1 MLYNHLIQLLF
12 HQHITNIFSTVSVSS
27 SIASGK
33 RTQVDTTVRRLNYKL
48 TVLLIFQVPQYSL
61 CRCPIV
67 NDWVVQET
75 FLKRARPSQC
85 PFGTLELSNSSC
97 PNCLCGFFL
106 PLLPF
111 RRLFSDIFSRRFS
124 SDKSPNITVASFFY
138 HQTTISLWLGHFSY
152 NLNHSNYY
160 HKAKSGQRNLVQ
172 KGPPISFFYF
182 FNVTYKMTRLNVPPF
197 RFFSALCV
205 FSRKFLNVSNE
216 SPFRVFLNSFH
227 LYTFPVTLHFFLA
240 QS

>member
-1 MLYNHLIQLLF
+1 MLRSEDFNVSISPSRCADEFRTDCLVQTLLIALSKTLIVELLF
-12 HQHITNIFSTVSVSS
+12 WRILRVQEEGF
-27 SIASGK
+27 
-33 RTQVDTTVRRLNYKL
+33 DYKL
-48 TVLLIFQVPQYSL
+48 TVLLTFQVPQYSL

-124 SDKSPNITVASFFY
+124 SEKSPNITVASFLFY
-138 HQTTISLWLGHFSY
+138 RQTTISLWLGHFSY
-152 NLNHSNYY
+152 NLNYSNYY

-172 KGPPISFFYF
+172 KGPPFSFFF
-182 FNVTYKMTRLNVPPF
+182 T
-197 RFFSALCV
+197 
-205 FSRKFLNVSNE
+205 FL
-216 SPFRVFLNSFH
+216 
-227 LYTFPVTLHFFLA
+227 T
-240 QS
+240 